1 VEEWETVK
9 RYVIVGGGPAG
20 VSAATAIRA
29 KDAGG
34 EIVIFDRDQDL
45 PYYRTELDTYIG
57 GSTSDA
63 QMPLHPET
71 YYQDQR
77 IIVRLRTVVTKL
89 QPTERWVELEG
100 AERVPYDVLLLAPG
114 SFPLT
119 INWPGAQVS
128 GVTTMRTWEDA
139 RGLIHRLTG
148 TDRSVVVVGGGVL
161 GLILAE
167 GIRQRGRPVVL
178 LEREPRLWAPVL
190 DETASELIQQALAQ
204 AGIEVSLGE
213 EVIEIHGANGGVAGV
228 RTSKGRHIDTGLVVV
243 AIGVQPDIGFLQGSG
258 IRTDRGILI
267 DHEFRTNVREV
278 FAAGDAAQ
286 GYDPVSG
293 LFRVATNWNNAI
305 EQGKLAGAFMAGGGD
320 EYRGVILSNSESFC
334 GLRVTVLG
342 LTQLSSP
349 GTVVLSGRDQA
360 KGIYRKLVLRQ
371 DKLVGAILAGNTS
384 GEGMMRRLI
393 VEGKPTSTTEVK
405 SKFLTGLVIEE
416 TLCS

>member
-1 VEEWETVK
+1 MVK
-9 RYVIVGGGPAG
+9 RYVIIGGGPAG

-29 KDAGG
+29 MDGDG
-34 EIVIFDRDQDL
+34 EVLIFDRDQDL

-63 QMPLHPET
+63 DMPLHPAA
-71 YYQDQR
+71 YYHEQR
-77 IIVRLRTVVTKL
+77 IVVRLRAVVTKL
-89 QPTERWVELEG
+89 QPSERWVELDG
-100 AERVPYDVLLLAPG
+100 GERVSYDALLLAPG

-119 INWPGAQVS
+119 VNWPGDGVA

-139 RGLIHRLTG
+139 RGLIRRIKETK
-148 TDRSVVVVGGGVL
+148 RPVVVVGGGVL

-190 DETASELIQQALAQ
+190 DETSSELIRQALTQ
-204 AGIEVSLGE
+204 AGIEVLLGQ
-213 EVIEIHGANGGVAGV
+213 EIVELHGTGGLVADV
-228 RTSKGRHIDTGLVVV
+228 RTSKSRRLETELVVV
-243 AIGVQPDIGFLQGSG
+243 AIGVRPDIGFLQGSG
-258 IRTDRGILI
+258 IRTDRGIFI

-293 LFRVATNWNNAI
+293 LFRVATNWNNAT

-320 EYRGVILSNSESFC
+320 PYRGVILSNSETFC
-334 GLRVTVLG
+334 GLRVSVLG
-342 LTQLSSP
+342 LTQLSSS

-371 DKLVGAILAGNTS
+371 DKLVGAILVGNTS
-384 GEGMMRRLI
+384 GEGMMRRMI
-393 VEGKPTSTTEVK
+393 IEGKPTSVSELK

-416 TLCS
+416 FPRG

>member
-1 VEEWETVK
+1 MK
-9 RYVIVGGGPAG
+9 RYVIIGGGPAG

-29 KDAGG
+29 KDGDG
-34 EIVIFDRDQDL
+34 EILLFDRDQDI

-57 GSTSDA
+57 GSTSAAD
-63 QMPLHPET
+63 MPLHPET
-71 YYQDQR
+71 YYLDQR
-77 IIVRLRTVVTKL
+77 IVVRLRTIVTRV
-89 QPTERWVELEG
+89 QSSEQCVGLEG
-100 AERVPYDVLLLAPG
+100 GERVPYDGLLLAPG

-119 INWPGAQVS
+119 VKWPGGQVS
-128 GVTTMRTWEDA
+128 GVTTIRTWEDA
-139 RGLIHRLTG
+139 RRLIRRLAE
-148 TDRSVVVVGGGVL
+148 TDQPAVVVGGGVL

-204 AGIEVSLGE
+204 TGIEVLLGE
-213 EVIEIHGANGGVAGV
+213 EVVEINGANGRVAGV
-228 RTSKGRHIDTGLVVV
+228 RTSKGKRIGTELVVV
-243 AIGVQPDIGFLQGSG
+243 AIGVRPDIGFLQDSG

-267 DHEFRTNVREV
+267 DHEFRTNIREV

-286 GYDPVSG
+286 AYDPVSG
-293 LFRVATNWNNAI
+293 LFHVATNWNNAV

-320 EYRGVILSNSESFC
+320 PYRGVILSNSETFC
-334 GLRVTVLG
+334 GLRVSVLG

-349 GTVVLSGRDQA
+349 GIIILSGRDQA

-371 DKLVGAILAGNTS
+371 DKLVGTILAGNTA
-384 GEGMMRRLI
+384 GEGMMRRMI
-393 VEGKPTSTTEVK
+393 IEGKPTTATEVK

>member
-1 VEEWETVK
+1 VK
-9 RYVIVGGGPAG
+9 RYVIIGGGPAG
-20 VSAATAIRA
+20 VSAATGIRA
-29 KDAGG
+29 KDGDG
-34 EIVIFDRDQDL
+34 EILLFDRDQDL

-71 YYQDQR
+71 YYQEQR
-77 IIVRLRTVVTKL
+77 IVIRLHTVVTKL

-100 AERVPYDVLLLAPG
+100 GERVSYDALLLAPG

-119 INWPGAQVS
+119 VNWPGDQVS

-139 RGLIHRLTG
+139 RGLIRRLSE
-148 TDRSVVVVGGGVL
+148 TDRPVVVVGGGVL

-167 GIRQRGRPVVL
+167 GIRERGRPVVL

-190 DETASELIQQALAQ
+190 DETSSKLIRQALTQ
-204 AGIEVSLGE
+204 AGIEVHLGE
-213 EVIEIHGANGGVAGV
+213 EIVELHGANGQVSGV
-228 RTSKGRHIDTGLVVV
+228 RTSNDERLDTELVVV
-243 AIGVQPDIGFLQGSG
+243 AIGVRPDIGFLQGSG

-293 LFRVATNWNNAI
+293 LFRVATNWNNAM

-320 EYRGVILSNSESFC
+320 PYRGVILSNSETFC
-334 GLRVTVLG
+334 GLRASVLG
-342 LTQLSSP
+342 LTLLSSP
-349 GTVVLSGRDQA
+349 GTIILSGRDQA

-371 DKLVGAILAGNTS
+371 DKLVGAILVGNTS
-384 GEGMMRRLI
+384 GEGMMRRMI
-393 VEGKPTSTTEVK
+393 IEGKPTGTTEVK

>member
-1 VEEWETVK
+1 MK
-9 RYVIVGGGPAG
+9 RYVIIGGGPAG

-29 KDAGG
+29 NDGEG
-34 EIVIFDRDQDL
+34 EILIFDRDQDL

-57 GSTSDA
+57 GSTLDA
-63 QMPLHPET
+63 DMPLHPET

-77 IIVRLRTVVTKL
+77 ILIRLRTVVTRL
-89 QPTERWVELEG
+89 QPTERWVELDG
-100 AERVPYDVLLLAPG
+100 GERVPYDILLLAPG

-119 INWPGAQVS
+119 VNWPGDQVS

-139 RGLIHRLTG
+139 RGLIRRLAE
-148 TDRSVVVVGGGVL
+148 TDRPVVVVGGGVL

-167 GIRQRGRPVVL
+167 GIRHRGRPVVL

-190 DETASELIQQALAQ
+190 DKTSSELIRQALAQ
-204 AGIEVSLGE
+204 AGIEVFLGE
-213 EVIEIHGANGGVAGV
+213 EVVELHGANGRVSGV
-228 RTSKGRHIDTGLVVV
+228 RTSKGKRLDTELVVV
-243 AIGVQPDIGFLQGSG
+243 AIGVRPDIGFLQGSD

-267 DHEFRTNVREV
+267 DHEFRTNIREV

-293 LFRVATNWNNAI
+293 LFRVATNWNNAM

-320 EYRGVILSNSESFC
+320 PYRGVILSNSETFC
-334 GLRVTVLG
+334 GLRVSVLG

-349 GTVVLSGRDQA
+349 GTVILNGRDQA

-371 DKLVGAILAGNTS
+371 DKLVGAILVGNTS
-384 GEGMMRRLI
+384 GEGMMRKMI
-393 VEGKPTSTTEVK
+393 VEGKPTSTNEVK

>member
-1 VEEWETVK
+1 MK
-9 RYVIVGGGPAG
+9 RYVIIGGGPAG
-20 VSAATAIRA
+20 VSAATVIRA
-29 KDAGG
+29 KDPDG
-34 EIVIFDRDQDL
+34 EILLFDRDQDL

-63 QMPLHPET
+63 DMPLHPST
-71 YYQDQR
+71 YYQEQH
-77 IIVRLRTVVTKL
+77 IVLRLRAVVTKV
-89 QPTERWVELEG
+89 QPPERWVELDG
-100 AERVPYDVLLLAPG
+100 GERVSYDALLLAPG

-119 INWPGAQVS
+119 VNCSGDRVS

-139 RGLIHRLTG
+139 RRLIRRIEETKPP
-148 TDRSVVVVGGGVL
+148 VVVVGGGVL

-190 DETASELIQQALAQ
+190 DETSSELIRQALAQ

-213 EVIEIHGANGGVAGV
+213 EVVQINGANGRVAGAS
-228 RTSKGRHIDTGLVVV
+228 TSKGRRLDTELVVV
-243 AIGVQPDIGFLQGSG
+243 AIGVRPDIGFLQGSG

-293 LFRVATNWNNAI
+293 LFRVATNWNNAM

-320 EYRGVILSNSESFC
+320 PYRGVILSNSETFC
-334 GLRVTVLG
+334 GLRVSVLG
-342 LTQLSSP
+342 LTQLSAP
-349 GTVVLSGRDQA
+349 GTVVLIGRDQD
-360 KGIYRKLVLRQ
+360 KGIYRKLVLCQ
-371 DKLVGAILAGNTS
+371 DKLVGAILVGNTS
-384 GEGMMRRLI
+384 GEGLMRRMI
-393 VEGKPTSTTEVK
+393 VEGKPTGPTEVK
-405 SKFLTGLVIEE
+405 SKFLTGVVIEE
-416 TLCS
+416 ILYS